1 MFSPKRERIRQ
12 VMIDCRRWQAAC
24 FTPGR
29 RDLLIG
35 WSSAL
40 GAAK

>member
-12 VMIDCRRWQAAC
+12 VMIHCRRWRAAW
-24 FTPGR
+24 FAPGR